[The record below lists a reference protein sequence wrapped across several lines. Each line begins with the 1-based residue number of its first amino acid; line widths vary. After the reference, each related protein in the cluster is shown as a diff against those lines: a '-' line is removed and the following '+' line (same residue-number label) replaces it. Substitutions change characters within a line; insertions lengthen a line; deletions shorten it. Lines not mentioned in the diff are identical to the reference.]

1 MVIKAF
7 HHYVFL
13 SNLCRLK
20 ILIRHCTRPR
30 TTVGQII
37 VTMKQMKH
45 RCRIFRLCDGVSQQA
60 INSQLTCFV
69 NGNVHAYLLY
79 YIHNIKQAVMLSK
92 FCNYLNCI
100 LKILCWSL
108 KLKNL
113 ATSLHFIGPHYIP
126 QHFWIVLCSAPS
138 VSQFFFHNHW
148 KGPN

>member
-1 MVIKAF
+1 M
-7 HHYVFL
+7 
-13 SNLCRLK
+13 
-20 ILIRHCTRPR
+20 
-30 TTVGQII
+30 
-37 VTMKQMKH
+37 MKY
-45 RCRIFRLCDGVSQQA
+45 RWRIFGLCDGVSQQA

-113 ATSLHFIGPHYIP
+113 ATSLRFIGPHRIP
-126 QHFWIVLCSAPS
+126 RHFWIVLCSAPS
-138 VSQFFFHNHW
+138 VSQFFFTITEKAPTRTPRKVNVKPHVPYDFCVGIPILCLLTVGSMHV
-148 KGPN
+148 